1 MCSVTSYPPVV
12 ELDWSH
18 DGLPL
23 TEDSPGV
30 EVVTSVVPPSTVS
43 TLAILAVNS
52 SSTGE
57 YTCTATN
64 RYKDGCAVSFEP
76 GYKVT
81 NFIPVLEATAGQLWC
96 LGKQTR

>member
-43 TLAILAVNS
+43 TLTILAVNS

-64 RYKDGCAVSFEP
+64 RYKACFLP

-81 NFIPVLEATAGQLWC
+81 NFIPVLAVTAEQLWC
-96 LGKQTR
+96 LGKQTL

>member
-30 EVVTSVVPPSTVS
+30 EGVTLVVPPSTVS
-43 TLAILAVNS
+43 TLTILAVNG

-64 RYKDGCAVSFEP
+64 R
-76 GYKVT
+76 
-81 NFIPVLEATAGQLWC
+81 
-96 LGKQTR
+96 

>member
-30 EVVTSVVPPSTVS
+30 EVVTSVVLPSTVS
-43 TLAILAVNS
+43 TLTILAVNS

-64 RYKDGCAVSFEP
+64 RYKAGCAAYFEP
-76 GYKVT
+76 G
-81 NFIPVLEATAGQLWC
+81 
-96 LGKQTR
+96 

>member
-1 MCSVTSYPPVV
+1 MTSYPPVV
-12 ELDWSH
+12 DLDWSH
-18 DGLPL
+18 NGLPL

-30 EVVTSVVPPSTVS
+30 EVVTLVVLPSTVS
-43 TLAILAVNS
+43 TLTILAVNS

-57 YTCTATN
+57 YRCTATN

-81 NFIPVLEATAGQLWC
+81 NFIPVLAVTAEQLWC